1 MIRIPQSRSAQAAS
15 TPRRLSRPALAAVL
29 TVGLAV
35 LAMSVV
41 SAMPRPR
48 PAVARA
54 ADHTKYVAIPHPS
67 NTEAKR
73 KGAYIA
79 RSRRLPLI
87 AEPGVTDVVI
97 KEFGR

>member
-1 MIRIPQSRSAQAAS
+1 V
-15 TPRRLSRPALAAVL
+15 LAAVL

-35 LAMSVV
+35 LAMSAVR
-41 SAMPRPR
+41 AMPRLR

-54 ADHTKYVAIPHPS
+54 TDHTKYVAIPHPS
-67 NTEAKR
+67 DTKTKR

-87 AEPGVTDVVI
+87 SEPGVTDVVI